1 MTDVLLLA
9 FIFLVAGVVSV
20 PVASRLSLGSVLGY
34 LIAGIVISPVLAL
47 LNVDVVSI
55 QHFAE
60 FGVVMMLFL
69 VGLELEPKTL
79 WSMRARLLGLGG
91 GQLASPHWP

>member
-1 MTDVLLLA
+1 MTDFLALA

-20 PVASRLSLGSVLGY
+20 PIASRLRLGSVLGY
-34 LIAGIVISPVLAL
+34 LIAGIVISPLLAL

-60 FGVVMMLFL
+60 FGVVMMLSLSADRSRWHPAFAERHVL
-69 VGLELEPKTL
+69 SHRP
-79 WSMRARLLGLGG
+79 
-91 GQLASPHWP
+91 